1 MRREREELHVR
12 QLSFVLQFHGSVAPV
27 AGSSQTLQA
36 QTTAANQTFRT
47 ALGADGIQATLEATG
62 GGHAAFTSRVVVNAD
77 GTFDETGTITYG
89 GLGAVEFKTLGRG
102 YMFPSGIEG
111 LQRGGVLWEVTRG
124 TGQFVGATGV
134 ITSNFSVAADGTVVD
149 NHFVA
154 LYLPE

>member
-1 MRREREELHVR
+1 MR

-47 ALGADGIQATLEATG
+47 VLGADGIQATLEAPG
-62 GGHAAFTSRVVVNAD
+62 GGHAAFSSRVVINAD

-89 GLGAVEFKTLGRG
+89 SLGTIEFKTLGKG

-124 TGQFVGATGV
+124 TGQLAGATGT
-134 ITSNFSVAADGTVVD
+134 ITSNFSVASDGTVVD
-149 NHFVA
+149 NHVA
-154 LYLPE
+154 VLYLPE

>member
-1 MRREREELHVR
+1 MR
-12 QLSFVLQFHGSVAPV
+12 QLSFVLQFQGSAAPV

-47 ALGADGIQATLEATG
+47 VLGADGIQATLEAPG

-89 GLGAVEFKTLGRG
+89 GLGAVEFKTLGKG

-111 LQRGGVLWEVTRG
+111 LQRGGVLWEVTGG
-124 TGQFVGATGV
+124 TGQFAGATGV
-134 ITSNFSVAADGTVVD
+134 IRA
-149 NHFVA
+149 
-154 LYLPE
+154 YMK

>member
-1 MRREREELHVR
+1 MR
-12 QLSFVLQFHGSVAPV
+12 QLSFVLQFTGSVAPV

-36 QTTAANQTFRT
+36 QTSTTNQTFRT
-47 ALGADGIQATLEATG
+47 VLGANGIEAAVDTPG
-62 GGHAAFTSRVVVNAD
+62 GGHAAFTSRVVANAD

-89 GLGAVEFKTLGRG
+89 DLGAVEFRTLGQG

-124 TGQFVGATGV
+124 TGRFTGATGV
-134 ITSNFSVAADGTVVD
+134 ITSNFSVAADGAVVD
-149 NHFVA
+149 NHFAV

>member
-1 MRREREELHVR
+1 MR
-12 QLSFVLQFHGSVAPV
+12 QLSFVLQFQGSASPV

-47 ALGADGIQATLEATG
+47 VLGADGIQATLEAPG
-62 GGHAAFTSRVVVNAD
+62 GGHAAFASRVVVNAD

-89 GLGAVEFKTLGRG
+89 NLGAVEFRTLGRG

-111 LQRGGVLWEVTRG
+111 LQRGGVLWEVTGG
-124 TGQFVGATGV
+124 TGRFTGATGV
-134 ITSNFSVAADGTVVD
+134 ITSNFSVGSDGKVVD
-149 NHFVA
+149 NHFAV

>member
-1 MRREREELHVR
+1 MR
-12 QLSFVLQFHGSVAPV
+12 QLSFVLQFQGSAAPV

-47 ALGADGIQATLEATG
+47 VLSADDIQATLEAPG
-62 GGHAAFTSRVVVNAD
+62 GGYAAFASRVVVNED

-89 GLGAVEFKTLGRG
+89 SLGTIEFRTLGKG

-111 LQRGGVLWEVTRG
+111 LQRGGVLWEVTHG
-124 TGQFVGATGV
+124 TGQFVRATGV
-134 ITSNFSVAADGTVVD
+134 ITSNFSVSSDGKVVD
-149 NHFVA
+149 NHFAV

>member
-1 MRREREELHVR
+1 MR

-47 ALGADGIQATLEATG
+47 VLGADGIQATLEAPG
-62 GGHAAFTSRVVVNAD
+62 GGHADFSSRVVINAD

-89 GLGAVEFKTLGRG
+89 SLGTIEFKTLGKG
-102 YMFPSGIEG
+102 YMLPSGIEG

-124 TGQFVGATGV
+124 TGQLAGATGV
-134 ITSNFSVAADGTVVD
+134 ITSNFSVASDGTVVD
-149 NHFVA
+149 NHVSV

>member
-1 MRREREELHVR
+1 MR
-12 QLSFVLQFHGSVAPV
+12 QLSFVLQFQGSAAPV

-47 ALGADGIQATLEATG
+47 VLGADGIQATLEALG
-62 GGHAAFTSRVVVNAD
+62 GGQATFVSRVVVNAD
-77 GTFDETGTITYG
+77 GSFDETGTITYG
-89 GLGAVEFKTLGRG
+89 SLGSVEFRTLGKG

-124 TGQFVGATGV
+124 TGQFAGATGV
-134 ITSNFSVAADGTVVD
+134 ITSNFSVSSDGKVVD
-149 NHFVA
+149 NHFAV

>member
-1 MRREREELHVR
+1 MR
-12 QLSFVLQFHGSVAPV
+12 QLSFVLQFQGSAAPV

-47 ALGADGIQATLEATG
+47 VLGADGIQATLEALG
-62 GGHAAFTSRVVVNAD
+62 GGQATFVSRVVVNAD
-77 GTFDETGTITYG
+77 GSFDETGTITYG
-89 GLGAVEFKTLGRG
+89 NLGSVEFRTLGKG

-124 TGQFVGATGV
+124 TGQFAGATGV
-134 ITSNFSVAADGTVVD
+134 ITSNFSVSSDGKVVD
-149 NHFVA
+149 NHFAV